1 MKFRF
6 LLCIVSLIFN
16 ASLVLSQNPTN
27 DEALA
32 LEFYQRGD
40 YQNAAS
46 IYEKLYYRNAN
57 TYIYDNF
64 LNSLIKINKF
74 KEAEKLIS
82 TQLKNNPSARYYID
96 LLEVYE
102 LQNDNKKF
110 QKTWEDILNIAANNE
125 VAYLDL
131 AQACEFKNKI
141 DWSIK
146 ILEAGAK
153 ALPLSKQINENLAIK
168 YVIAKDY
175 KNATLLITNLIKDFS
190 GEKDWLI
197 KVFTSVMQV
206 DRSDEFTPILKNI
219 LLDFISNNPKS
230 QLYNELLIWFY
241 NQTGNFEA
249 AINQAVAFE
258 KRTNGQG
265 QILFELGND
274 LLNIGKNQLAI
285 NAFEKLITQFPNS
298 PYTLKARVLLLNEK
312 MKNVLSHSNIDAL
325 EINNLNNEIE
335 KFIYEYPEF
344 RYQPEFMINYSKILC
359 FYLHD
364 CNKALNNLQEIL
376 KKIVS
381 VTPIQAQVKFA
392 MADIYLAMDNPW
404 DAILLCGQVEKDFK
418 EDTTGYY
425 AKYYKAYIY
434 YLMGDIQFAK
444 AQFDALKGSTTK
456 FVANDAINKS
466 VFIQENIAFD
476 SSYVP
481 LQYYAKAEY
490 MEHIFDFKSA
500 LNYLDTILI
509 KYSSHPIIDDVLLKK
524 AQIYKKL
531 SQYDLAIAELTKIID
546 NYYYEVKADDAL
558 YDLAMIYSDIYKNYD
573 KAKELLLQLITD
585 FPVSI
590 YVDMARLQLNKFKN
604 NS

>member
-1 MKFRF
+1 
-6 LLCIVSLIFN
+6 
-16 ASLVLSQNPTN
+16 
-27 DEALA
+27 
-32 LEFYQRGD
+32 
-40 YQNAAS
+40 
-46 IYEKLYYRNAN
+46 
-57 TYIYDNF
+57 
-64 LNSLIKINKF
+64 
-74 KEAEKLIS
+74 
-82 TQLKNNPSARYYID
+82 
-96 LLEVYE
+96 
-102 LQNDNKKF
+102 
-110 QKTWEDILNIAANNE
+110 
-125 VAYLDL
+125 
-131 AQACEFKNKI
+131 
-141 DWSIK
+141 
-146 ILEAGAK
+146 
-153 ALPLSKQINENLAIK
+153 
-168 YVIAKDY
+168 
-175 KNATLLITNLIKDFS
+175 
-190 GEKDWLI
+190 
-197 KVFTSVMQV
+197 
-206 DRSDEFTPILKNI
+206 EFTPILKNI

-490 MEHIFDFKSA
+490 MEHILDFISA